1 MRMLAD
7 ICMIIIALTTLVG
20 FGCVIFGAAD
30 YHDTMDWMK
39 QQEEYLK
46 EMEKN
51 KA

>member
-1 MRMLAD
+1 MAAN

-20 FGCVIFGAAD
+20 FGCLLFGAAD

>member
-1 MRMLAD
+1 MAN
-7 ICMIIIALTTLVG
+7 ICMIIIVLTTLIG
-20 FGCVIFGAAD
+20 FGCVLFGAAD

-39 QQEEYLK
+39 QQKEYLR

>member
-1 MRMLAD
+1 MAAN

-20 FGCVIFGAAD
+20 AGCVLFGAAD
-30 YHDTMDWMK
+30 YRDTMDWMK

-46 EMEKN
+46 EMENN